1 MKNLFLTVGACTAI
15 ALSGCSKNNDA
26 AARVNPQDK
35 SILIIASASNAAEIM
50 LGQLAADS
58 SQTPAIKEFGQ
69 MMVSDHT
76 GAEAGLNSVASKYGV
91 SVPGVPNPDHEK
103 LRQQLLTLKG
113 RQFDSVYIHSQV
125 ADHLDAVIQFQ
136 TAHDLG
142 NNSELRTY
150 LVNTLPTLQ
159 QHLQQ
164 AQALAQDY

>member
-1 MKNLFLTVGACTAI
+1 MKNLFLLVGACAVV
-15 ALSGCSKNNDA
+15 ALSGCSKKEEDA
-26 AARVNPQDK
+26 AIINPQDK
-35 SILIIASASNAAEIM
+35 SILIIASASNAAEIV

-76 GAEAGLNSVASKYGV
+76 NAETGLTSIASKYGV
-91 SVPGVPNPDHEK
+91 SVPGALNADHEK
-103 LRQQLLTLKG
+103 LRQDLLALKG
-113 RQFDSVYIHSQV
+113 RAFDSLYIHSQV

-142 NNSELRTY
+142 NNLELSTY
-150 LVNTLPTLQ
+150 ITNTLPTLQ
-159 QHLQQ
+159 QHLQH